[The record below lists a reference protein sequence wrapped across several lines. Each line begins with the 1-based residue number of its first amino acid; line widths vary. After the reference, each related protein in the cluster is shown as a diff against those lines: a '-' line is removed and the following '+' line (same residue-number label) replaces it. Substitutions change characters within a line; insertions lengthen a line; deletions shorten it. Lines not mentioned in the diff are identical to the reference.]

1 MTTTLIPGS
10 VRAPRCR
17 LIYHDNTVR
26 EGVVRYVSVTDGVTA
41 IRNNALLRRAIIHA
55 VAGAPLWPT
64 TCDWYPVDLA
74 DVRFATVLT

>member
-26 EGVVRYVSVTDGVTA
+26 EGVVRYPGGA
-41 IRNNALLRRAIIHA
+41 IRSDFLLRRAVVHA
-55 VAGAPLWPT
+55 AAGAPLWPT
-64 TCDWYPVDLA
+64 TCDWHPVDLA
-74 DVRFATVLT
+74 DVRFATVLP